1 MQKENEFFFSFP
13 RCSLLRPWVKDN
25 EKNAN
30 AYTPRP
36 EMIDRKEKNV
46 GGRASEW
53 LFRTALP
60 RCRLTTRSCLVG
72 WFMDGIR
79 NRKRRSRRTARTIL
93 VVAVCLEKVCQRYLP
108 SIGFGFDSLLV
119 DTVDGITYR
128 IKITGFTDGKVIVD

>member
-1 MQKENEFFFSFP
+1 
-13 RCSLLRPWVKDN
+13 
-25 EKNAN
+25 
-30 AYTPRP
+30 
-36 EMIDRKEKNV
+36 MIDRKEKNV

-53 LFRTALP
+53 LFRTVLP
-60 RCRLTTRSCLVG
+60 RCRLATRSSLVG

-93 VVAVCLEKVCQRYLP
+93 VVAVCLEEVCQRYLP

-119 DTVDGITYR
+119 DIVDGITNR